1 MEFEWDEAKNQA
13 NIAKH
18 GIAFAEAARIFEDLV
33 LTEPDRRRH
42 YGEERHLSI
51 GRMAPNVSIVVAHTQ
66 RNRRV
71 RLISARPASR
81 RERQKYHEQL
91 QEASRAR

>member
-51 GRMAPNVSIVVAHTQ
+51 GRMAPNVSIVVAHTPAEPPGTPDFCT
-66 RNRRV
+66 
-71 RLISARPASR
+71 ARKPPG
-81 RERQKYHEQL
+81 
-91 QEASRAR
+91 EAEVP